1 MMRCC
6 RARYWCSIGLNA
18 GVCVQWR
25 TAWCPSD
32 IYAVAALAGGL
43 IVAAG
48 HAIGV
53 QSFYSM
59 LLGAAVCVYIRLM
72 AIYRDWSAPV
82 ANEGTEKTGN

>member
-1 MMRCC
+1 M
-6 RARYWCSIGLNA
+6 
-18 GVCVQWR
+18 
-25 TAWCPSD
+25 
-32 IYAVAALAGGL
+32 AALAGGL